1 MQRSPVLSIGLAVRN
16 GEEYIAR
23 CIDSVLT
30 QDFRDLELVICD
42 NASDDGTVA
51 VIEGYLRSD
60 PRISLTINDVNIG
73 LYANVKRVLELSRG
87 TYFRW
92 ISADDWLEPGC
103 LSKCVHALERRR
115 DAVGVTTWFTIHT
128 KDGAQRYEEYQG
140 EFPTSDDPARRFERI
155 LWLFRQRDA
164 TYDPVYGVYRREAL
178 LRARP
183 LRPSERADWLLSV
196 ELALMGPILHIHE
209 RLAHRTRDYPVGIDQ
224 AIVRRRL
231 DPVRAEQLNS
241 SPSRLYRDLYAPAV
255 MADLT
260 PKQLR
265 RCRRALRRTW
275 LDEVVSTA
283 RRAAADTRYRIVGD
297 ARPFGH
303 RPASSAS

>member
-1 MQRSPVLSIGLAVRN
+1 MQPAPLLSIGLAVRN
-16 GEEYIAR
+16 GEEHIAR

-51 VIEGYLRSD
+51 VIEGYSRTD

-73 LYANVKRVLELSRG
+73 LHANVKRVLELSRG

-92 ISADDWLEPGC
+92 ISADDWLERGC
-103 LSKCVHALERRR
+103 LSACVHALESRR

-128 KDGAQRYEEYQG
+128 EDGAERYEEYRG

-155 LWLFRQRDA
+155 LWLFRRGDA
-164 TYDPVYGVYRREAL
+164 IYDPVYGVYRREAL
-178 LRARP
+178 MRAHP

-196 ELALMGPILHIHE
+196 ELALMGPIVHIYE
-209 RLAHRTRDYPVGIDQ
+209 RLGHRTRNYPVGVDQ
-224 AIVRRRL
+224 AMVRRRL
-231 DPVRAEQLNS
+231 DPVRGEQLKS
-241 SPSRLYRDLYAPAV
+241 SPFRLYRDLYALAV

-260 PKQLR
+260 PEQLR

-275 LDEVVSTA
+275 LDEVASAA
-283 RRAAADTRYRIVGD
+283 RRASADRVRRRQGFG
-297 ARPFGH
+297 RPQVEPPS
-303 RPASSAS
+303 RR